1 MDVLV
6 DPAVSE
12 AKFNREVADFRKLED
27 VYRERGWWMLKAKF
41 PEISVVFASPKLIP
55 PAVIFGVELN
65 FLNYDL
71 WPPSVRLVNPFTRVP
86 YMANQVPVK
95 LNRLVPIQPTPP
107 GQGGQMAI
115 QDMMQSHG
123 HDQIPFLC
131 LPGVREYHNHPG
143 HTGDS
148 WLLHRGQGE
157 GTLNFILSQIYK
169 YGVEPINSLNLAL
182 NISVSGFNQGNIPQ

>member
-1 MDVLV
+1 MDALV

-12 AKFNREVADFRKLED
+12 AKFNREVADFRKLEH

-55 PAVIFGVELN
+55 PTVIFGVDLN

-71 WPPSVRLVNPFTRVP
+71 WPPSVRLVNPFSRIP
-86 YMANQVPVK
+86 YTMNQMPVK
-95 LNRLVPIQPTPP
+95 LNRLVPIQPTP
-107 GQGGQMAI
+107 GQGVQMTI

-123 HDQIPFLC
+123 PDQIPFLC

-157 GTLNFILSQIYK
+157 GSLNFILSQLYK
-169 YGVEPINSLNLAL
+169 YGVEPINSLNMSL
-182 NISVSGFNQGNIPQ
+182 NISVAGFNQGNIPQ